1 MGFFDTLLYPLQ
13 WVVAWILALFHE
25 LLTAVGMD
33 PAYGLTWVL
42 SIAGLTLVVRGAL
55 VPLFV
60 RQIKSQRKMQMIQP
74 ELQKLQAK
82 YKGKKDQFSR
92 QAMVEEQQALFKKH
106 GTSPFASCLPLLI
119 QMPIFLSLFRVI
131 NNVPRMASVEIT
143 PVGGMTVELAT
154 QMDSATVFGIP
165 LSSTFL
171 TGDITTKILTAI
183 LIVIMAGTQFWTQR
197 QMMTKNMSEAALD
210 NPFMQQQKMMLYLMP
225 VVFGIGGIYFP
236 LGVLIYWLV
245 SNTWTMVQQMI
256 VIRSMPTPGSQAER
270 DLMERRAR
278 KGKSPLPGAKPI
290 ELEEKAEDDS
300 AKKQGGQRQQPMSAK
315 RQKQKKRKK

>member
-25 LLTAVGMD
+25 LLTTLGMD
-33 PAYGLTWVL
+33 PAFGFTWVL
-42 SIAGLTLVVRGAL
+42 SIAGLTVVVRGAL

-74 ELQKLQAK
+74 ELQKLQKK

-131 NNVPRMASVEIT
+131 NNVPRVAAGEIDA
-143 PVGGMTVELAT
+143 VGGMTVELAT
-154 QMDSATVFGIP
+154 QMDSASVFGIP
-165 LSSTFL
+165 LSATFL
-171 TGDITTKILTAI
+171 TGDLSTKLLTAV

-290 ELEEKAEDDS
+290 ELEEKAEDAD

>member
-25 LLTAVGMD
+25 LLTTLGMD
-33 PAYGLTWVL
+33 PAFGFTWVL
-42 SIAGLTLVVRGAL
+42 SIAGLTVVVRGAL

-131 NNVPRMASVEIT
+131 NNVPRVAAGEIDA
-143 PVGGMTVELAT
+143 VGGMTVELAT
-154 QMDSATVFGIP
+154 QMDSASVFGIP
-165 LSSTFL
+165 LSATFL
-171 TGDITTKILTAI
+171 TGDLSTKLLTAV

-278 KGKSPLPGAKPI
+278 KGKSPLPGAQPI
-290 ELEEKAEDDS
+290 ALDEDEDDAA
-300 AKKQGGQRQQPMSAK
+300 AKKQSGQRQQPMSAK

>member
-25 LLTAVGMD
+25 LLTALGMD
-33 PAYGLTWVL
+33 PAFGLTWVL
-42 SIAGLTLVVRGAL
+42 SIAGLTVVVRGAL

-74 ELQKLQAK
+74 ELQKLQKK

-131 NNVPRMASVEIT
+131 NNVPRVAAGEIDA
-143 PVGGMTVELAT
+143 VGGMTVELAT
-154 QMDSATVFGIP
+154 QMDSASVFGIP
-165 LSSTFL
+165 LSATFL
-171 TGDITTKILTAI
+171 TGDLSTKLLTAV

-270 DLMERRAR
+270 ELMERRAR
-278 KGKSPLPGAKPI
+278 KGKSPLPGAQPI
-290 ELEEKAEDDS
+290 ALDEAEDDAD

>member
-74 ELQKLQAK
+74 ELQKLQKK

-131 NNVPRMASVEIT
+131 NNVPRVAAGEIDA
-143 PVGGMTVELAT
+143 VGGMTVELAT
-154 QMDSATVFGIP
+154 QMDSASVFGIP
-165 LSSTFL
+165 LSATFL
-171 TGDITTKILTAI
+171 TGDLSTKLLTAV

-278 KGKSPLPGAKPI
+278 KGKSPLPGAQPI
-290 ELEEKAEDDS
+290 ALDEDEDDAA
-300 AKKQGGQRQQPMSAK
+300 AKKQSGQRQQPMSAK